1 MSDHAKDEPPNNDE
15 TPAVPRA
22 GGASDSER
30 GRSRARR
37 APAVDWRAVKDQFV
51 GVLAGV
57 VRWVGLI
64 FAVLLV
70 LHVVFTLADT
80 NPDNSIV
87 DFVTDIAPSL
97 TLGFEDMFTFDER
110 NTEVLVNFGL
120 AALFWLVISS
130 VGASIIRRLGGA
142 QV

>member
-15 TPAVPRA
+15 TRAIPRA
-22 GGASDSER
+22 GGVSDSEQ

-37 APAVDWRAVKDQFV
+37 SPAVDWRAVKDQFV
-51 GVLAGV
+51 GVLAGA

-70 LHVVFTLADT
+70 LHVVFTLADA

-87 DFVTDIAPSL
+87 DFVTNTAPSL
-97 TLGFEDMFTFDER
+97 TLGFENMFTFDER
-110 NTEVLVNFGL
+110 NTEVLVNFGI
-120 AALFWLVISS
+120 AALLWLVISS